1 MVIKLRRIER
11 TKILRNGRHVLFAL
25 SIALLIV
32 CFDRAAISQTV
43 TDKSV
48 ATVNA
53 GVKTDV
59 ITLSDLVWQLAL
71 QPDSPVDGVSSQILN
86 QTLQIVIDQ
95 RIILQEAERLPA
107 ISPSERDIE
116 EALKLLMAR
125 FPSPESFRTRVDRVG
140 LTAEHLRE
148 IMRQRLEIER
158 YLDFRFRSFTVVSP
172 QEVTDYYNQ
181 VFVPRFRR
189 QQPGRIVPTLDE
201 VRDQLEK
208 QLVESKVASDTDRF
222 LAEARDRA
230 QITILNPV

>member
-1 MVIKLRRIER
+1 MVFKHMRIER
-11 TKILRNGRHVLFAL
+11 TKILRKGRYVLLTL

-53 GVKTDV
+53 GVTTDV

-86 QTLQIVIDQ
+86 QTLQLVIDQ
-95 RIILQEAERLPA
+95 RIIMQEARRLPA
-107 ISPSERDIE
+107 ISPSERDIDD
-116 EALKLLMAR
+116 ALKQLMAR
-125 FPSPESFRTRVDRVG
+125 FPSPEAFRTRVDRVG
-140 LTAEHLRE
+140 LTAEQLRE

-172 QEVTDYYNQ
+172 QEVTDYYSQ

>member
-1 MVIKLRRIER
+1 MVVKLTRVER

-25 SIALLIV
+25 SIVALIV
-32 CFDRAAISQTV
+32 CSYRAANSQTV

-86 QTLQIVIDQ
+86 QTLQLVIDQ
-95 RIILQEAERLPA
+95 RIIMQEAERLPA
-107 ISPSERDIE
+107 ISPSERDID
-116 EALKLLMAR
+116 EALKQLMAR
-125 FPSPESFRTRVDRVG
+125 FPSPEAFRTRVDRVG

-148 IMRQRLEIER
+148 IMRQRLDIER

-189 QQPGRIVPTLDE
+189 QQPDRIVPTLDE

>member
-1 MVIKLRRIER
+1 MVFKHTRIER
-11 TKILRNGRHVLFAL
+11 TKILRKGRHLLFPL
-25 SIALLIV
+25 SIAVLIV
-32 CFDRAAISQTV
+32 CSHRAAISQTV

-53 GVKTDV
+53 GVKAEL

-86 QTLQIVIDQ
+86 QTLQLVIDQ

-107 ISPSERDIE
+107 ISPSERDIDD
-116 EALKLLMAR
+116 ALKQLMAR
-125 FPSPESFRTRVDRVG
+125 FPSPESFRTRVDKVG
-140 LTAEHLRE
+140 LDAEHLRE

-172 QEVTDYYNQ
+172 KEVADYYNE

-189 QQPGRIVPTLDE
+189 QQSGRIVPTLEE

-208 QLVESKVASDTDRF
+208 ELVESKIASDTDRF